1 MSSNADTQPLN
12 RLFSVKQAASALSV
26 SSSQLYNLRR
36 RGVIRFGKLGCRTVV
51 TQAELDR
58 VIASVETEASDQ

>member
-1 MSSNADTQPLN
+1 MSSHVETQPLN
-12 RLFSVKQAASALSV
+12 RLLSVKQAASALSV

-51 TQAELDR
+51 TQTELDR
-58 VIASVETEASDQ
+58 VIASVEAEGSAR